1 MGKKR
6 QRQNSTDESS
16 SDDEPSTIRR
26 SENEDPNPKKSKWTN
41 KQRLLVFGCR
51 GLSFRDRHLVSIF
64 VQLRS
69 VFFLSKK
76 MRRENQNIPFL
87 MILKLVQMED
97 LKTLMPHSKGESKMR
112 RNKESLFIVNE
123 IAEMKNC
130 NKCLLF
136 EGRKKRDLYLW
147 AANIARGPS
156 AKFRI
161 INVHTM
167 AELKMTGNCLKG
179 SRPLLSFDQSFS
191 AEENTHF
198 ALLKELFVQIFGIPN
213 HHPRSQPFYDRVY
226 TFSIV
231 DNKVKSFNVQFF
243 EQKVEIAIIFH
254 H

>member
-87 MILKLVQMED
+87 MILKLV
-97 LKTLMPHSKGESKMR
+97 
-112 RNKESLFIVNE
+112 
-123 IAEMKNC
+123 
-130 NKCLLF
+130 
-136 EGRKKRDLYLW
+136 
-147 AANIARGPS
+147 
-156 AKFRI
+156 
-161 INVHTM
+161 
-167 AELKMTGNCLKG
+167 
-179 SRPLLSFDQSFS
+179 
-191 AEENTHF
+191 
-198 ALLKELFVQIFGIPN
+198 
-213 HHPRSQPFYDRVY
+213 
-226 TFSIV
+226 
-231 DNKVKSFNVQFF
+231 
-243 EQKVEIAIIFH
+243 
-254 H
+254 

>member
-198 ALLKELFVQIFGIPN
+198 ALLKELFVQVNFKKLFCWLRQ
-213 HHPRSQPFYDRVY
+213 HQPAVNLNDHREL
-226 TFSIV
+226 
-231 DNKVKSFNVQFF
+231 QL
-243 EQKVEIAIIFH
+243 
-254 H
+254 